1 MQWDLKAVVPTKKEP
16 EIAVFFLH
24 SSLTAQNWAI
34 NSGLTAPLTH
44 LAPVIRTVIAFT
56 VIIANFNAI
65 SEFGTITM
73 KMISSARNNGRT
85 NEDWFHKYSC
95 RSSRASEIFLPASHD
110 HYRDCGA
117 PQEAGRRGPS
127 LRVFS
132 PLFTNDWRWFRG
144 HLPQVDQ
151 HQRTRSDGLIGI
163 CDGSSTAATA
173 TATALGS
180 TTTTTATTT
189 NATTANADHVTVA
202 FEAVLCRSPAGFRR
216 VLITHCI
223 SALARGGGECLSN
236 MWIVAWKISPK
247 STKVAYTKVM
257 RSVEACAWQ
266 RQHQIRYTFIW

>member
-1 MQWDLKAVVPTKKEP
+1 M
-16 EIAVFFLH
+16 
-24 SSLTAQNWAI
+24 
-34 NSGLTAPLTH
+34 
-44 LAPVIRTVIAFT
+44 
-56 VIIANFNAI
+56 I

-257 RSVEACAWQ
+257 RSVEACA
-266 RQHQIRYTFIW
+266 